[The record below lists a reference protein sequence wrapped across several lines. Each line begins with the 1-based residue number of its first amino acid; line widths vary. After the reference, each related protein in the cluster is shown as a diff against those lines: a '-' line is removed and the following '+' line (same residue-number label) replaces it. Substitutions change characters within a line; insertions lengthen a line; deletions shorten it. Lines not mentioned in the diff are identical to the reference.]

1 MYLRYSRY
9 NVTTKETTHF
19 GIRMS
24 DIVDYQWI
32 ASSDDSKRHE
42 ITIFVKGDTRPRY
55 FKGETALSMYEQLR
69 DC

>member
-1 MYLRYSRY
+1 MYLRYSRL
-9 NVTTKETTHF
+9 NVTTKEITQC

-24 DIVDYQWI
+24 DIIDYQWI

-42 ITIFVKGDTRPRY
+42 ITILVRGDTRPRS
-55 FKGETALSMYEQLR
+55 FKGKTALSMYEQLR